1 LPLTHEDLKA
11 FLADR
16 DVNFKIYLHEE
27 TYSAEKASKVLGKD
41 LKKVVKTVVFVDEKR
56 NPLLV
61 IMPGHRKVN
70 QNKLAKLLGKKKL
83 RLAKPEEVLE
93 ATGYEAG
100 AVPPVGHKNE
110 ILTILDEELLE
121 LDRVSAGGG
130 SVNATLEIS
139 PRDIVTLQ
147 HAKIM
152 RVP

>member
-1 LPLTHEDLKA
+1 MPLTHEDLKA
-11 FLADR
+11 FLSTKS
-16 DVNFKIYLHEE
+16 VGFQIYLHEE
-27 TYSAEKASKVLGKD
+27 TYSAKKASKILGKD
-41 LKKVVKTVVFVDEKR
+41 IKKVAKTVVFVDEKR
-56 NPLLV
+56 APLLV

-100 AVPPVGHKNE
+100 AVPPVGHKDE

-121 LDRVSAGGG
+121 LDRVSVGGG

-139 PRDIVTLQ
+139 PKDIVTLQ
-147 HAKIM
+147 HAKVM
-152 RVP
+152 SVP

>member
-1 LPLTHEDLKA
+1 MPLTHEDLRA
-11 FLADR
+11 FLAAKGVD
-16 DVNFKIYLHEE
+16 FQIYLHEE

-41 LKKVVKTVVFVDEKR
+41 IKKVAKTVVFVDEKR
-56 NPLLV
+56 SPLLV

-70 QNKLAKLLGKKKL
+70 QNRLAKLLGRKKL
-83 RLAKPEEVLE
+83 RLARPEEVLE

-100 AVPPVGHKNE
+100 AVPPVGHKGE
-110 ILTILDEELLE
+110 IPTIMDEELLE

-139 PRDIVTLQ
+139 PRDIAALQ

-152 RVP
+152 SVP